1 MANTTPA
8 RGRGPAP
15 ARVVL
20 PAEIGA
26 DWRKLAAA
34 LDDVAPEELARLL
47 GESYRRRPVETLA
60 ALGMLI
66 LRMQQDETAGPN
78 AP

>member
-1 MANTTPA
+1 
-8 RGRGPAP
+8 
-15 ARVVL
+15 VVL

-26 DWRKLAAA
+26 DWRKLSAA

-66 LRMQQDETAGPN
+66 LRIQQDETAGLN